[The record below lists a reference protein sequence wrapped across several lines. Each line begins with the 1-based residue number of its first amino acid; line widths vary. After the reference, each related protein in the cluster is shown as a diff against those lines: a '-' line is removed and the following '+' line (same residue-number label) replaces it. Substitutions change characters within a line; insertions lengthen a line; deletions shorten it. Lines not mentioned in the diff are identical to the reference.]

1 MTHPLLHEPMVLGAV
16 VVPNRIVMPPL
27 VVWQASEDGS
37 VTPPILEHYRQSAGP
52 GMVIVEAAVVSPE
65 GRLDRRQIGLFEDR
79 QVEGVARLAGIIHA
93 AGAVA
98 SIQLHH
104 AGRNTNLDNTF
115 GAPLVAPS
123 AVPAKDIVPEE
134 LTEEGI
140 ERVLGCFAAAVR
152 RAAEAG
158 FDAVEIHGAH
168 GYLASQFLS
177 PLANRRTDQ
186 WGGSLEN
193 RARFLREAARRM
205 RAAVGGRLMVSCR
218 LGAADGGPGGLTVEE
233 GIQVARWLEADG
245 MPFVHVSTGIGSAPK
260 LAPDGSPWS
269 DRLLLGAAVRK
280 AVGVPV
286 IGVGGIVTPD
296 QAEGALAEGLV
307 DLVAVG
313 RAMLADPQWAAK
325 TLAGRDADIIRC
337 RQCRVC
343 QHYRHAER
351 CPARMEAAEAAGS
364 ASAGSAAAGSASAGA
379 T

>member
-1 MTHPLLHEPMVLGAV
+1 MIEPRPAAHPRLRASLRLGAV
-16 VVPNRIVMPPL
+16 TVTNRIVMPPL
-27 VVWQASEDGS
+27 VVWQATEDGL
-37 VTPPILEHYRQSAGP
+37 VTPPIFEHYRRSAGP
-52 GMVIVEAAVVSPE
+52 GMVIVEATAVSPE

-79 QVEGVARLAGIIHA
+79 HVEGVARVAEIIHA

-104 AGRNTNLDNTF
+104 AGRNTTLENTF

-123 AVPAKDIVPEE
+123 AVPAKDVVPEE
-134 LTEEGI
+134 LTEPGI
-140 ERVLGCFAAAVR
+140 ERILGCFAAAAR
-152 RAAEAG
+152 RAADAG
-158 FDAVEIHGAH
+158 FDAVEVHGAH

-177 PLANRRTDQ
+177 PLANRRTDR

-193 RARFLREAARRM
+193 RARFVREAAALM
-205 RAAVGGRLMVSCR
+205 RAAVGGRLAVSCR
-218 LGAADGGPGGLTVEE
+218 LGAGDGGSGGLTVEE
-233 GIQVARWLEADG
+233 GVQVARWLEADG
-245 MPFVHVSTGIGSAPK
+245 MPFLHVSTGIGSAPK
-260 LAPDGSPWS
+260 LAPDGGPWS
-269 DRLLLGAAVRK
+269 DRLLLGAEVRK

-325 TLAGRDADIIRC
+325 TLAGRDSDIIRC

-351 CPARMEAAEAAGS
+351 CPARIEAARAAGS
-364 ASAGSAAAGSASAGA
+364 APAGA